1 MPHKPLMKSAGSHI
15 MNESQPNLSV
25 RVQPNDMVQ
34 YVHNLMAA
42 PQLAPLSLGG
52 DTALAQAAQLRWR
65 ALNRAFTDPRLGSWM
80 MPQKRDQVHVPA
92 ALVAAAGVA
101 RLTMEGDEV
110 VFDVPT
116 LLDATLQLCEP
127 AGNA

>member
-1 MPHKPLMKSAGSHI
+1 MK
-15 MNESQPNLSV
+15 NTESQTMSDPQPNLSV
-25 RVQPNDMVQ
+25 RVEPNDMVQ

-52 DTALAQAAQLRWR
+52 DTALARAAHLRWN
-65 ALNRAFTDPRLGSWM
+65 ALNRAFADPRLGTWM
-80 MPQKRDQVHVPA
+80 TSQKRDRVHVPA
-92 ALVAAAGVA
+92 VLIAAAGVA

-110 VFDVPT
+110 VFDIPT